1 MGTGG
6 KSKAGGGDGVGEILR
21 AMDDGDCCGK
31 DPSESGGEGNK
42 MEDKQ
47 TTQMLGLGSDGGAGT
62 K

>member
-1 MGTGG
+1 MGTGS

-21 AMDDGDCCGK
+21 VMDNGDCCGK

-47 TTQMLGLGSDGGAGT
+47 TTRMLGLGSDGGAGA